1 MKREDARTV
10 AGISLPGVVG
20 IVFVILKLTDE
31 IDWSWWWVTAP
42 FWGPLALTVL
52 LALVFVG
59 TLTYKASK
67 H

>member
-1 MKREDARTV
+1 MTREDLKV
-10 AGISLPGVVG
+10 AGGLSLPTVVG
-20 IVFVILKLTDE
+20 VVFVILKLIDV

>member
-1 MKREDARTV
+1 MTREDARTA

-31 IDWSWWWVTAP
+31 IDWSWWWA
-42 FWGPLALTVL
+42 PLALTVL
-52 LALVFVG
+52 LALIFVG

>member
-1 MKREDARTV
+1 MTREDARTV

-20 IVFVILKLTDE
+20 IVFVILKLTDV